1 MIHTSVTS
9 WERSVRDEMDQIL
22 RSKAFT
28 RAHRS
33 QLLLRYIVERT
44 MVEPEWPVKE
54 YSIALEVFGRD
65 ASYDP
70 SVDATVR
77 VEAGRLRTRLREYY
91 ADEGRESPV
100 LIEVPKGGYRA
111 VIQPREAGEEV
122 AVAKPVAE
130 DAGFGARETAAS
142 RSTLRLRWIVLLAF
156 LVGMLVGY
164 AAALH

>member
-1 MIHTSVTS
+1 MKIHTSVTS
-9 WERSVRDEMDQIL
+9 WERSVHNEMDQIL

-33 QLLLRYIVERT
+33 QLLLRYIVERS

-111 VIQPREAGEEV
+111 VIHARRAL
-122 AVAKPVAE
+122 ADAPVM
-130 DAGFGARETAAS
+130 DPPTMRPDSNRDTT
-142 RSTLRLRWIVLLAF
+142 RWVRWIVLLAF
-156 LVGMLVGY
+156 LMGVLVGY
-164 AAALH
+164 AATR